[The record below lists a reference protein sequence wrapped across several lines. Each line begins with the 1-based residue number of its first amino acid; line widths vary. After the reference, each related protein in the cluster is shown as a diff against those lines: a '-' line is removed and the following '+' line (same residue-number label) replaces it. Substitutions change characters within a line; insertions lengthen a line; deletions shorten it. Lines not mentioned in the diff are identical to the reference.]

1 MASTH
6 TSRWRRLLP
15 SLWWAAAI
23 ILLLMAAYVVVGRQL
38 MLLVPD
44 YRERLEH
51 LFEERIQTPLTIAE
65 LNGTMSGL
73 VPQFVAR
80 QIRLPAPEGE
90 APLVLDEV
98 VLSIDVFRSLWHRD
112 LVLEEFSVR
121 GVDLNLVR
129 GEDGKIRLRGLDVL
143 GQSDPESRPPLER
156 ILKLFYRQQ
165 LLSISDARLSLEWPG
180 MPPLAASQLDATMTN
195 TGGEH
200 RLAVRVEARDR
211 PLSLLAKIHLHDDAY
226 TLDEVDADI
235 YTRFEGKRL
244 HEWLPDI
251 EKMPLDL
258 GSLDASVALWGTLE
272 GGEPISGQ
280 LQVDVPT
287 LTLTEADTAWPL
299 TGLSLRASLLR
310 EDDEATLSLSNLS
323 GKTPSGPLTLG
334 DMALRWETRGERRQ
348 WQLRANELPVHAI
361 SQQFQ
366 SWPFSLPAP
375 ADKVRTQL
383 SVLSPRGVVEGV
395 YLSGHARD
403 LEQFQMRFAGL
414 ASQADDRI
422 PGVKGLNG
430 WVAGAPD
437 AGLAHLYSDD
447 LALRLPR
454 LYDHELG
461 GQMAGVFGWQRQG
474 DALTVRSSRLRV
486 VNPDAHGEAMVAVTV
501 RPEQVP
507 ELRLVAEIYDGNG
520 ARANHYIPL
529 KRLPDGLSGWLGQA
543 IGDGHLQRG
552 QLLYQGPVKIDKSR
566 QQDRTFQMRYQGED
580 VRLSFLPDWPQ
591 ATGVNADV
599 WINGREVQGV
609 ASRGNL
615 LNSQVAD
622 VHVDVPAF
630 DDETGPRVIVT
641 GKVHGPLSDL
651 DTVFQDTPLTEQL
664 PDEVK
669 DWRYQS
675 GTMGG
680 QLTLNIPLKK
690 GEGAPMVIVDASVA
704 DGRVENT
711 ERNLLLTE
719 VQAPVYFHLRDGLQM
734 SQLSA
739 STLGGKVTG
748 KWTTGAGKS
757 TLALEGAVPVKSVR
771 EWLGFNWLAP
781 ASGSLPL
788 ALTIQV
794 PWQGTHFALHATSS
808 LKGVTVKAPAPLGK
822 SAAQTRALTLDL
834 TGNGQR
840 LGLQYGDVVRG
851 AFALGETVRGDLRL
865 GAGTP
870 RIPASGIDV
879 HGRLARASV
888 EPWIDFVSDQL
899 APAMED
905 NTSDSGGNGGQQGG
919 LNKVNVQVATLDL
932 FGVDVPA
939 ASLSVLPSGKG
950 WDLALSSPTV
960 AGSMTIPEGFSAR
973 GDAPLNLSVSRMNLT
988 LPESADPKSG
998 APLSPM
1004 SLPAVDARLANLRIN
1019 GEDFGEWQADLRPTA
1034 QGVRI
1039 NNLQGRWRASR
1050 IQGTVDWTEDSGNQY
1065 TRFNGSLASDNL
1077 GRSLSAWGLPE
1088 MIESDDASAKV
1099 SLGWPQW
1106 PLAPDYLALDGQ
1118 ARVDIGECRIP
1129 DTDTKTSFLRL
1140 LGILNLG
1147 TIQRRLR
1154 LDFSDLYKKGLSCD
1168 SISGDFAID
1177 GPQVSTSNLAIDSPS
1192 AAIRV
1197 KGAID
1202 LEKET
1207 LNHQMEVTLPL
1218 SSNLYAGCLAGPA
1231 ACAGIFVVERI
1242 WGDKLDKTATME
1254 YRVSGS
1260 WSNPKVSETEG
1271 IFE

>member
-1 MASTH
+1 
-6 TSRWRRLLP
+6 
-15 SLWWAAAI
+15 
-23 ILLLMAAYVVVGRQL
+23 
-38 MLLVPD
+38 ML
-44 YRERLEH
+44 
-51 LFEERIQTPLTIAE
+51 
-65 LNGTMSGL
+65 
-73 VPQFVAR
+73 
-80 QIRLPAPEGE
+80 
-90 APLVLDEV
+90 
-98 VLSIDVFRSLWHRD
+98 FRS
-112 LVLEEFSVR
+112 
-121 GVDLNLVR
+121 
-129 GEDGKIRLRGLDVL
+129 
-143 GQSDPESRPPLER
+143 
-156 ILKLFYRQQ
+156 
-165 LLSISDARLSLEWPG
+165 
-180 MPPLAASQLDATMTN
+180 
-195 TGGEH
+195 
-200 RLAVRVEARDR
+200 
-211 PLSLLAKIHLHDDAY
+211 
-226 TLDEVDADI
+226 
-235 YTRFEGKRL
+235 
-244 HEWLPDI
+244 
-251 EKMPLDL
+251 
-258 GSLDASVALWGTLE
+258 
-272 GGEPISGQ
+272 
-280 LQVDVPT
+280 
-287 LTLTEADTAWPL
+287 
-299 TGLSLRASLLR
+299 
-310 EDDEATLSLSNLS
+310 
-323 GKTPSGPLTLG
+323 
-334 DMALRWETRGERRQ
+334 
-348 WQLRANELPVHAI
+348 
-361 SQQFQ
+361 
-366 SWPFSLPAP
+366 
-375 ADKVRTQL
+375 
-383 SVLSPRGVVEGV
+383 
-395 YLSGHARD
+395 
-403 LEQFQMRFAGL
+403 
-414 ASQADDRI
+414 
-422 PGVKGLNG
+422 
-430 WVAGAPD
+430 
-437 AGLAHLYSDD
+437 
-447 LALRLPR
+447 
-454 LYDHELG
+454 
-461 GQMAGVFGWQRQG
+461 
-474 DALTVRSSRLRV
+474 
-486 VNPDAHGEAMVAVTV
+486 
-501 RPEQVP
+501 
-507 ELRLVAEIYDGNG
+507 
-520 ARANHYIPL
+520 
-529 KRLPDGLSGWLGQA
+529 
-543 IGDGHLQRG
+543 
-552 QLLYQGPVKIDKSR
+552 
-566 QQDRTFQMRYQGED
+566 

-669 DWRYQS
+669 NWRYQS

-748 KWTTGAGKS
+748 KWTTDAGKS

-794 PWQGTHFALHATSS
+794 PWQGTPFALHATSS

-905 NTSDSGGNGGQQGG
+905 NTSDSGDSGGQQGG

-932 FGVDVPA
+932 FGVDVPG

-950 WDLALSSPTV
+950 WDLALSSPSV
-960 AGSMTIPEGFSAR
+960 AGSMSIPEGFSAR
-973 GDAPLNLSVSRMNLT
+973 GEAPLDLSVSRMNLA
-988 LPESADPKSG
+988 LPENADPKAG

-1004 SLPAVDARLANLRIN
+1004 SLPPVNARLANLRIN

-1065 TRFNGSLASDNL
+1065 TRDRKS
-1077 GRSLSAWGLPE
+1077 
-1088 MIESDDASAKV
+1088 
-1099 SLGWPQW
+1099 
-1106 PLAPDYLALDGQ
+1106 
-1118 ARVDIGECRIP
+1118 
-1129 DTDTKTSFLRL
+1129 TRL
-1140 LGILNLG
+1140 N
-1147 TIQRRLR
+1147 
-1154 LDFSDLYKKGLSCD
+1154 
-1168 SISGDFAID
+1168 
-1177 GPQVSTSNLAIDSPS
+1177 
-1192 AAIRV
+1192 
-1197 KGAID
+1197 
-1202 LEKET
+1202 
-1207 LNHQMEVTLPL
+1207 
-1218 SSNLYAGCLAGPA
+1218 SSH
-1231 ACAGIFVVERI
+1231 
-1242 WGDKLDKTATME
+1242 
-1254 YRVSGS
+1254 
-1260 WSNPKVSETEG
+1260 
-1271 IFE
+1271 